1 MAYEP
6 VDVYVIDQLSQA
18 PVDGVVVRVYSTD
31 GKRKLGEGISDE
43 NGRAAFLLP
52 GPAEYDLR
60 FYKFATGFTQP
71 LRISVLSDPATPGKT
86 PNAFNAYAN
95 LFEHPQATDPR
106 LCRASGYFR
115 AADGAPRPQLDI
127 HFIATFR
134 PALIDGSL
142 VMDERRVIK
151 TDNNGFGCIDLIRC
165 AIYSV
170 TIEHYEDQLRKIR
183 VPDAPSVNLP
193 DLLFPVVDS
202 VTQDAVSVGVGVDL
216 ELTPIVLD
224 SAGVPLPGTA
234 MHDVNWSVDDP
245 AIVHL
250 TVGSEVLTVR
260 GLVKGSTELLAE
272 RRDNSIIRIPATG
285 ITGVPVP
292 VAVT

>member
-6 VDVYVIDQLSQA
+6 VDVYMMDQSQA
-18 PVDGVVVRVYSTD
+18 PVEGVVVRVYSTD

-60 FYKFATGFTQP
+60 FYKFAVGFSQP
-71 LRISVLSDPATPGKT
+71 QRISVLSDPATPGKT
-86 PNAFNAYAN
+86 TNEFNVYCN
-95 LFEHPQATDPR
+95 PFEHPQATDPR
-106 LCRASGYFR
+106 LSRASGYFR

-127 HFIATFR
+127 HFIACFR

-151 TDNNGFGCIDLIRC
+151 TDKDGFGCIDLIRC

-170 TIEHYEDQLRKIR
+170 TIEHYEDQLRQIR

-193 DLLFPVVDS
+193 DLLFPVVDRVIQDPIS
-202 VTQDAVSVGVGVDL
+202 VAADASVQV
-216 ELTPIVLD
+216 TPTVLD
-224 SAGVPLPGTA
+224 SAGVPLPGTG
-234 MHDVNWSVDDP
+234 MHDVNWSVADP
-245 AIVHL
+245 EVATLAVTEEYLEVH
-250 TVGSEVLTVR
+250 GR
-260 GLVKGSTELLAE
+260 AAGSTDLLAE
-272 RRDNSIIRIPATG
+272 RRDNSIVRIPATG

>member
-6 VDVYVIDQLSQA
+6 VDVYVLDQSQA
-18 PVDGVVVRVYSTD
+18 PVEGVVVRVYSTD

-52 GPAEYDLR
+52 GPDEYDLR

-86 PNAFNAYAN
+86 PNAFNTYAN
-95 LFEHPQATDPR
+95 PFEHPQATDPR

-127 HFIATFR
+127 HFIACFR
-134 PALIDGSL
+134 PAILDGSL

-151 TDNNGFGCIDLIRC
+151 TDKAGFGCIDLIRC

-170 TIEHYEDQLRKIR
+170 TIEHYEDQLRQIR
-183 VPDAPSVNLP
+183 VPDAPSTNLP
-193 DLLFPVVDS
+193 DLLFPVVER
-202 VTQDAVSVGVGVDL
+202 VYQDAISVGVGADL
-216 ELTPIVLD
+216 ELTPTVVD

-234 MHDVNWSVDDP
+234 MYDVNWSLADTEV
-245 AIVHL
+245 ASL
-250 TVGSEVLTVR
+250 TVTPDFLSVH
-260 GLVKGSTELLAE
+260 GLAKGSTELLAE
-272 RRDNSIIRIPATG
+272 RRDNSIVRIPATG

-292 VAVT
+292 VAVV